1 MYEAFLLFLIALIY
15 TENHLRMMNSFNVAG
30 GYRNS
35 HIHHVISL
43 WSYYNTTYFFGFSA
57 STDSRKLL
65 CIFGS
70 SVGNCELRGVQKS

>member
-1 MYEAFLLFLIALIY
+1 MYEAFLPFLIALSYIE
-15 TENHLRMMNSFNVAG
+15 THLQIINLFNLAG
-30 GYRNS
+30 GYCNS
-35 HIHHVISL
+35 HLHHVINL